1 MCTFLLQPKHCILLH
16 MLSSLLDISQTA
28 KDGGNKLQAPAKAA
42 LTEYLKNLDDAGQY
56 EGLFAFFDIKN
67 DFPNE
72 WYKALELPLT
82 TPGRILE
89 LGNLKDRLP
98 FYTKNATKIEITDA
112 YIVFNRGF
120 KLSDM
125 NLLYQ
130 KVVVPGMGAGEKLG
144 DEMKVTRLAD
154 VNKLYKNHQ
163 ICGL

>member
-1 MCTFLLQPKHCILLH
+1 M
-16 MLSSLLDISQTA
+16 
-28 KDGGNKLQAPAKAA
+28 
-42 LTEYLKNLDDAGQY
+42 
-56 EGLFAFFDIKN
+56 
-67 DFPNE
+67 
-72 WYKALELPLT
+72 T

-154 VNKLYKNHQ
+154 VNKTLQKPSDLWSIKFADAVAKPEKLWMIIRYK
-163 ICGL
+163 IG